1 MTKGLKIGSLEL
13 SSKVL
18 AAPMAGVSDS
28 SFRILCR
35 EFGAGAVYTEMI
47 SAKALYYQNEN
58 TKDLLYKTPE
68 EEPVILQLF
77 GSEADIIAREGEK
90 LQDRFVAID
99 LNMGCPAPKIVKNH
113 EGSYLMREPRKVY
126 EIVKALSGAVNIPVT
141 VKIRKGCALE
151 DDRAVEIARICEQAG
166 AEAVTVHGRTAAQM
180 YSGHADWDVIRR
192 VKEAVSIPVI
202 GNGDVVSAE
211 TAAQMLQETG
221 CDGIMVGRASRG
233 NPWLFEEIRAFVE
246 EGWLVARPSEK
257 EILQMAL
264 RHAEMIVAE
273 KGEYI
278 GMRQM
283 RSHILWYL
291 KGMHGG
297 TEKKRRLQQISS
309 LDELKALLDS

>member
-58 TKDLLYKTPE
+58 TKDLLHKTPE

-126 EIVKALSGAVNIPVT
+126 EIVKALAGAVNIPVT

-151 DDRAVEIARICEQAG
+151 DDRAVEIAKICEQAG
-166 AEAVTVHGRTAAQM
+166 ADAVTVHGRTAAQM

-211 TAAQMLQETG
+211 TAAQMLKETG

-233 NPWLFEEIRAFVE
+233 NPWLFEEIRAFIE
-246 EGWLVARPSEK
+246 EGRLVQRPSEK
-257 EILQMAL
+257 EILQLAL

>member
-35 EFGAGAVYTEMI
+35 EHGAGAVYTEMI

-126 EIVKALSGAVNIPVT
+126 EIVKALSAAVNIPVT

-166 AEAVTVHGRTAAQM
+166 ADAVTIHGRTAAQM
-180 YSGHADWDVIRR
+180 YSGRADWDVIRR

-211 TAAQMLQETG
+211 TAAQMLRETG

-233 NPWLFEEIRAFVE
+233 NPWLFEEIRALVE
-246 EGWLVARPSEK
+246 EGRLVQRPSEE
-257 EILQMAL
+257 EILQLAF

-291 KGMHGG
+291 KGMRGG
-297 TEKKRRLQQISS
+297 SEKKRRLQQISS
-309 LDELKALLDS
+309 LDELKALLYS

>member
-1 MTKGLKIGSLEL
+1 MTNGLKIGSLEL

-35 EFGAGAVYTEMI
+35 EFGAGAVYTEMV

-58 TKDLLYKTPE
+58 TNDLLYKTPE

-77 GSEADIIAREGEK
+77 GSKADIIAREGEK

-126 EIVKALSGAVNIPVT
+126 EIVKALAGAVNIPVT

-151 DDRAVEIARICEQAG
+151 DDMAVDIAKICEQAG
-166 AEAVTVHGRTAAQM
+166 ADAVTVHGRTAAQM

-211 TAAQMLQETG
+211 TAAQMLKETG

-233 NPWLFEEIRAFVE
+233 NPWLFEEIRAYVE
-246 EGWLVARPSEK
+246 EGSLVPRPSEK
-257 EILQMAL
+257 EILQLAL

>member
-1 MTKGLKIGSLEL
+1 MSVGFEIGSLKL
-13 SSKVL
+13 DSRVL

-58 TKDLLYKTPE
+58 TQDLMYKTTE

-77 GSEADIIAREGEK
+77 GSEPAVIAREGEK
-90 LQDRFVAID
+90 LQERFVAID

-126 EIVKALSGAVNIPVT
+126 EIVKELAGAVNIPVT

-151 DDRAVEIARICEQAG
+151 DDMAVEIAKICEQAG
-166 AEAVTVHGRTAAQM
+166 ADAVTVHGRTAAQM
-180 YSGHADWDVIRR
+180 YSGHADWNVIRR
-192 VKEAVSIPVI
+192 VKEAVRIPVI
-202 GNGDVVSAE
+202 GNGDVVSAQS
-211 TAAQMLQETG
+211 AAQMLQETG
-221 CDGIMVGRASRG
+221 CDAVMVGRASRG
-233 NPWLFEEIRAFVE
+233 NPWLFEEIRAFID
-246 EGWLVARPSEK
+246 EGRFVQRPSEK

>member
-1 MTKGLKIGSLEL
+1 MTNGLKIGSLEL

-28 SFRILCR
+28 SFRVLCR
-35 EFGAGAVYTEMI
+35 EFGAGAVYTEMV

-58 TKDLLYKTPE
+58 TNDLLYKTPE

-126 EIVKALSGAVNIPVT
+126 EIVKALAGAVNIPVT

-151 DDRAVEIARICEQAG
+151 DDMAVDIAKICEQAG
-166 AEAVTVHGRTAAQM
+166 ADAVTVHGRTAAQM

-211 TAAQMLQETG
+211 TAAQMLKETG

-233 NPWLFEEIRAFVE
+233 NPWLFEEIRAYVE
-246 EGWLVARPSEK
+246 EGRLVPRPSEK
-257 EILQMAL
+257 EILQLAL

>member
-1 MTKGLKIGSLEL
+1 MSNGLKIGSLEL
-13 SSKVL
+13 DSKVL

-35 EFGAGAVYTEMI
+35 EFGAGAVFTEMI
-47 SAKALYYQNEN
+47 SAKALYYKNEN
-58 TKDLLYKTPE
+58 TKDLLHKTPE

-77 GSEADIIAREGEK
+77 GSEADVIAREGEK
-90 LQDRFVAID
+90 LQDQFVAID

-126 EIVKALSGAVNIPVT
+126 EIIKALAGAVKIPVT

-151 DDRAVEIARICEQAG
+151 DDMAVEIAKICEQAG
-166 AEAVTVHGRTAAQM
+166 ADAVTVHGRTAAQM

-192 VKEAVSIPVI
+192 VKEAVCIPVI

-211 TAAQMLQETG
+211 SAMQMLKETG

-233 NPWLFEEIRAFVE
+233 NPWLFEEIRAYIE
-246 EGWLVARPSEK
+246 EGRIVERPGEK
-257 EILQMAL
+257 EIFQMAL
-264 RHAEMIVAE
+264 RHAQMIVEE

-291 KGMHGG
+291 KGLHGG

>member
-35 EFGAGAVYTEMI
+35 EHGAGAVYTEMI

-126 EIVKALSGAVNIPVT
+126 EIVKALSAAVNIPVT

-166 AEAVTVHGRTAAQM
+166 ADAVTVHGRTAAQM

-211 TAAQMLQETG
+211 TAAQMLRETG

-246 EGWLVARPSEK
+246 EGRLVQRPSEE
-257 EILQMAL
+257 EILQQAF

-291 KGMHGG
+291 KGMRGG
-297 TEKKRRLQQISS
+297 SEKKRRLQQISS
-309 LDELKALLDS
+309 LDELKALLYS

>member
-1 MTKGLKIGSLEL
+1 MSVGFRIGSLEL
-13 SSKVL
+13 DSRVL

-58 TKDLLYKTPE
+58 TQDLMHKTPE

-77 GSEADIIAREGEK
+77 GSEPAVIAREGEK

-99 LNMGCPAPKIVKNH
+99 VNMGCPAPKIVKNH

-126 EIVKALSGAVNIPVT
+126 EIVKELAGAVNIPVT
-141 VKIRKGCALE
+141 VKIRKGCAL
-151 DDRAVEIARICEQAG
+151 DDDMAVEIAKICEQAG
-166 AEAVTVHGRTAAQM
+166 ADAVTVHGRTAAQM

-192 VKEAVSIPVI
+192 VKEAVRIPVI

-211 TAAQMLQETG
+211 SAAQMLRETG
-221 CDGIMVGRASRG
+221 CDAVMVGRASRG
-233 NPWLFEEIRAFVE
+233 NPWLFEEIRAFIDERRIVQ
-246 EGWLVARPSEK
+246 RPSEK
-257 EILQMAL
+257 EIFQMAL

>member
-1 MTKGLKIGSLEL
+1 MSNGLKIGSLEL
-13 SSKVL
+13 DSKVL

-35 EFGAGAVYTEMI
+35 EFGAGAVFTEMI
-47 SAKALYYQNEN
+47 SAKALYYKNEN
-58 TKDLLYKTPE
+58 TKDLLHKTPE

-77 GSEADIIAREGEK
+77 GSEADVIAREGEK
-90 LQDRFVAID
+90 LQDQFVAID

-126 EIVKALSGAVNIPVT
+126 EIVKALAGAVKIPVT

-151 DDRAVEIARICEQAG
+151 DDMAVEIAKICEQAG
-166 AEAVTVHGRTAAQM
+166 ADAVTVHGRTAAQM
-180 YSGHADWDVIRR
+180 YSGHADWNVIRR
-192 VKEAVSIPVI
+192 VKEAIRIPVI

-211 TAAQMLQETG
+211 SAMQMLKETG

-233 NPWLFEEIRAFVE
+233 NPWLFEEIRAYIE
-246 EGWLVARPSEK
+246 EGRIVERPGEK
-257 EILQMAL
+257 EIFQMAL
-264 RHAEMIVAE
+264 RHAQMIVEE

-291 KGMHGG
+291 KGLHGG

>member
-35 EFGAGAVYTEMI
+35 EHGAGAVYTEMI

-126 EIVKALSGAVNIPVT
+126 EIVKALSAAVNIPVT

-166 AEAVTVHGRTAAQM
+166 ADAVTVHGRTAAQM

-211 TAAQMLQETG
+211 TAAQMLRETG

-246 EGWLVARPSEK
+246 EGRLVQRPSEE
-257 EILQMAL
+257 EILQLAF

-291 KGMHGG
+291 KGMRGG
-297 TEKKRRLQQISS
+297 SEKKRRLQQISS
-309 LDELKALLDS
+309 LDELKALLYS

>member
-1 MTKGLKIGSLEL
+1 MTNGLKIGSLEL

-35 EFGAGAVYTEMI
+35 EFGAGAVYTEMV

-58 TKDLLYKTPE
+58 TNDLLYKTPE

-126 EIVKALSGAVNIPVT
+126 EIVKALAGAVNIPVT

-151 DDRAVEIARICEQAG
+151 DDMAVDIAKICEQAG
-166 AEAVTVHGRTAAQM
+166 ADAVTVHGRTAAQM

-211 TAAQMLQETG
+211 TAAQMLKETG

-233 NPWLFEEIRAFVE
+233 NPWLFEEIRAYVE
-246 EGWLVARPSEK
+246 EGRLVSRPSEK
-257 EILQMAL
+257 EILQLAL

>member
-1 MTKGLKIGSLEL
+1 MTNGLKIGSLEL

-35 EFGAGAVYTEMI
+35 EFGAGAVYTEMV

-58 TKDLLYKTPE
+58 TNDLLYKTTE

-126 EIVKALSGAVNIPVT
+126 EIVKALAGAVNIPVT

-151 DDRAVEIARICEQAG
+151 DDMAVDIAKICEQAG
-166 AEAVTVHGRTAAQM
+166 ADAVTVHGRTAAQM

-211 TAAQMLQETG
+211 TAAQMLKETG

-233 NPWLFEEIRAFVE
+233 NPWLFEEIRAYVE
-246 EGWLVARPSEK
+246 EGRLVPRPSEK
-257 EILQMAL
+257 EILQLAL

-309 LDELKALLDS
+309 LDELKALVDS

>member
-1 MTKGLKIGSLEL
+1 MTNGLKIGSLEL

-35 EFGAGAVYTEMI
+35 EFGAGAVYTEMV

-58 TKDLLYKTPE
+58 TNDLLYKTPE

-126 EIVKALSGAVNIPVT
+126 EIVKALAGAVNIPVT

-151 DDRAVEIARICEQAG
+151 DDMAMEIAKICEQAG
-166 AEAVTVHGRTAAQM
+166 ADAVTVHGRTAAQM

-211 TAAQMLQETG
+211 TAAQMLKETG

-233 NPWLFEEIRAFVE
+233 NPWLFEEIRAYVE
-246 EGWLVARPSEK
+246 EGRLVPRPSEK
-257 EILQMAL
+257 EILQLAL

>member
-1 MTKGLKIGSLEL
+1 MTNGLKIGSLEL

-35 EFGAGAVYTEMI
+35 EFGAGAVYTEMV

-58 TKDLLYKTPE
+58 TNDLLYKTPE

-126 EIVKALSGAVNIPVT
+126 EIVKALAGAVNIPVT

-151 DDRAVEIARICEQAG
+151 DDMAVDIAKICEQAG
-166 AEAVTVHGRTAAQM
+166 ADAVTVHGRTAAQM

-211 TAAQMLQETG
+211 TAAQMLKETG

-233 NPWLFEEIRAFVE
+233 NPWLFEEIRAYVE
-246 EGWLVARPSEK
+246 EGRLVPRPSEK
-257 EILQMAL
+257 EILQLAL

-291 KGMHGG
+291 KRMHGG

>member
-35 EFGAGAVYTEMI
+35 EHGAGAVYTEMI
-47 SAKALYYQNEN
+47 SAKALYYKNEN

-126 EIVKALSGAVNIPVT
+126 EIVKALSTAVNIPVT

-166 AEAVTVHGRTAAQM
+166 ADAVTIHGRTAAQM
-180 YSGHADWDVIRR
+180 YSGHADWNVIRR

-211 TAAQMLQETG
+211 TAAQMLRETG

-246 EGWLVARPSEK
+246 EGRLVQRPSEE
-257 EILQMAL
+257 EILQQAF

-291 KGMHGG
+291 KGMRGG
-297 TEKKRRLQQISS
+297 SEKKRRLQQISS
-309 LDELKALLDS
+309 LDELKALLYS

>member
-151 DDRAVEIARICEQAG
+151 DDRAVEIARICEQVG

-246 EGWLVARPSEK
+246 EGRLVARPSEK

>member
-35 EFGAGAVYTEMI
+35 EHGAGAVYTEMI

-99 LNMGCPAPKIVKNH
+99 LNMGCPAPKIVKNR

-126 EIVKALSGAVNIPVT
+126 EIVKALSAAVNIPVT

-166 AEAVTVHGRTAAQM
+166 ADAVTVHGRTAAQM
-180 YSGHADWDVIRR
+180 YSGRADWDVIRR

-211 TAAQMLQETG
+211 TAAQMLRETG

-246 EGWLVARPSEK
+246 EGRLVQRPSEE
-257 EILQMAL
+257 EILQLAF
-264 RHAEMIVAE
+264 RHAEMIVEE

-291 KGMHGG
+291 KGMRGG
-297 TEKKRRLQQISS
+297 SEKKRRLQQISS
-309 LDELKALLDS
+309 LDELKALLYS

>member
-1 MTKGLKIGSLEL
+1 MKQSLKIGSLVL
-13 SSKVL
+13 DSNVL
-18 AAPMAGVSDS
+18 AAPMAGISDS
-28 SFRILCR
+28 SFRVLCR
-35 EFGAGAVYTEMI
+35 QFGAGAVYTEMV
-47 SAKALYYQNEN
+47 SAKALYYKNEN
-58 TKDLLYKTPE
+58 TKDLLYKQPE

-77 GSEADIIAREGEK
+77 GSEADIIAGEGVK
-90 LQDRFVAID
+90 LQDQFKAID

-113 EGSYLMREPRKVY
+113 EGSYLMREPKKVY
-126 EIVKALSGAVNIPVT
+126 EIVRALSKAVQIPVT
-141 VKIRKGCALE
+141 VKIRKGCAWE
-151 DDRAVEIARICEQAG
+151 DDCAVEIAKICEEAG
-166 AEAVTVHGRTAAQM
+166 AAAVTVHGRTAAQM

-211 TAAQMLQETG
+211 TAAQMLRETD

-233 NPWLFEEIRAFVE
+233 NPWLFEEIRAYTSEGRIVE
-246 EGWLVARPSEK
+246 RPCEK

-273 KGEYI
+273 KGEYV

-291 KGMHGG
+291 KGMHGSTG
-297 TEKKRRLQQISS
+297 KKRRLQQISS

>member
-1 MTKGLKIGSLEL
+1 MSVGLRIGSLEL
-13 SSKVL
+13 DSRVL

-58 TKDLLYKTPE
+58 TQDLMHKTPE

-77 GSEADIIAREGEK
+77 GSEPAVIAREGEK

-99 LNMGCPAPKIVKNH
+99 VNMGCPAPKIVKNH

-126 EIVKALSGAVNIPVT
+126 EIVKELAGAVNIPVT
-141 VKIRKGCALE
+141 VKIRKGCAL
-151 DDRAVEIARICEQAG
+151 DDDMAVEIAKICEQAG
-166 AEAVTVHGRTAAQM
+166 ADAVTVHGRTAAQM

-192 VKEAVSIPVI
+192 VKEAVRIPVI

-211 TAAQMLQETG
+211 SAAQMLRETG
-221 CDGIMVGRASRG
+221 CDAVMVGRASRG
-233 NPWLFEEIRAFVE
+233 NPWLFEEIRAFID
-246 EGWLVARPSEK
+246 EGRIVQRPSEK
-257 EILQMAL
+257 EIFQMAL

>member
-35 EFGAGAVYTEMI
+35 EFGAGAAYTEMI

-58 TKDLLYKTPE
+58 TKNLLYKTPE

-126 EIVKALSGAVNIPVT
+126 EIVRALSGAVNIPVT

-246 EGWLVARPSEK
+246 EGRLVARPSEK

>member
-1 MTKGLKIGSLEL
+1 MTNGLKIGSLEL

-35 EFGAGAVYTEMI
+35 EFGAGAVYTEMV

-58 TKDLLYKTPE
+58 TNDLLYKTTE

-126 EIVKALSGAVNIPVT
+126 EIVKALAGAVNIPVT

-151 DDRAVEIARICEQAG
+151 DDMAVDIAKICEQAG
-166 AEAVTVHGRTAAQM
+166 ADAVTVHGRTAAQM

-211 TAAQMLQETG
+211 TAAQMLKETG

-233 NPWLFEEIRAFVE
+233 NPWLFEEIRAYVE
-246 EGWLVARPSEK
+246 EGRLVPRPSEK
-257 EILQMAL
+257 EILQLAL

>member
-1 MTKGLKIGSLEL
+1 MSNGLKIGSLEL
-13 SSKVL
+13 DSKVL

-35 EFGAGAVYTEMI
+35 EFGAGAVFTEMI
-47 SAKALYYQNEN
+47 SAKALYYKNEN
-58 TKDLLYKTPE
+58 TKDLLHKTPG

-77 GSEADIIAREGEK
+77 GSEADVIAREGEK
-90 LQDRFVAID
+90 LQDQFVAID

-126 EIVKALSGAVNIPVT
+126 EIVKALAGAVKIPVT

-151 DDRAVEIARICEQAG
+151 DDMAVEIAKICEQAG
-166 AEAVTVHGRTAAQM
+166 ADAVTVHGRTAAQM

-192 VKEAVSIPVI
+192 VKEAIRIPVI
-202 GNGDVVSAE
+202 GDGDVVSAE
-211 TAAQMLQETG
+211 SAMQMLKETG

-233 NPWLFEEIRAFVE
+233 NPWLFEEIRAYIE
-246 EGWLVARPSEK
+246 EGRIVERPGEK
-257 EILQMAL
+257 EIFQMAL
-264 RHAEMIVAE
+264 RHAQMIVEE

-291 KGMHGG
+291 KGLHGG

>member
-180 YSGHADWDVIRR
+180 YSGHADRDVIRR

-246 EGWLVARPSEK
+246 EGRLVARPSEK

>member
-1 MTKGLKIGSLEL
+1 MSNGLKIGSLEL
-13 SSKVL
+13 DSKVL

-35 EFGAGAVYTEMI
+35 EFGAGAVFTEMI
-47 SAKALYYQNEN
+47 SAKALYYKNEN
-58 TKDLLYKTPE
+58 TKDLLHKTPG

-77 GSEADIIAREGEK
+77 GSEADVIAREGEK
-90 LQDRFVAID
+90 LQDQFVAID

-126 EIVKALSGAVNIPVT
+126 EIVKALAGAVKIPVT

-151 DDRAVEIARICEQAG
+151 DDMAVEIAKICEQAG
-166 AEAVTVHGRTAAQM
+166 ADAVTVHGRTAAQM

-192 VKEAVSIPVI
+192 VKEAIRIPVI

-211 TAAQMLQETG
+211 SAMQMLKETG

-233 NPWLFEEIRAFVE
+233 NPWLFEEIRAYIE
-246 EGWLVARPSEK
+246 EGRIVERPGEK
-257 EILQMAL
+257 EIFQMAL
-264 RHAEMIVAE
+264 RHAQMIVEE

-291 KGMHGG
+291 KGLHGG

>member
-1 MTKGLKIGSLEL
+1 MTNGLKIGSLEL

-35 EFGAGAVYTEMI
+35 EFGAGAVYTEMV

-58 TKDLLYKTPE
+58 TNDLLYKTTE

-126 EIVKALSGAVNIPVT
+126 EIVKALAGAVNIPVT

-151 DDRAVEIARICEQAG
+151 DDMAVDIAKICEQAG
-166 AEAVTVHGRTAAQM
+166 ADAVTVHGRTAAQM

-211 TAAQMLQETG
+211 TAAQMLKETG

-233 NPWLFEEIRAFVE
+233 NPWLFEEIRAYVE
-246 EGWLVARPSEK
+246 EGSLVPRPSEK
-257 EILQMAL
+257 EILQLAL

>member
-221 CDGIMVGRASRG
+221 CDGIIVGRASRG

-246 EGWLVARPSEK
+246 EGRLVARPSEK

>member
-35 EFGAGAVYTEMI
+35 EHGAGAVYTEMI

-126 EIVKALSGAVNIPVT
+126 EIVKALSAAVNIPVT

-166 AEAVTVHGRTAAQM
+166 ADAVTVHGRTAAQM
-180 YSGHADWDVIRR
+180 YSGRADWDVIRR

-211 TAAQMLQETG
+211 TAAQMLRETG

-233 NPWLFEEIRAFVE
+233 NPW
-246 EGWLVARPSEK
+246 
-257 EILQMAL
+257 
-264 RHAEMIVAE
+264 
-273 KGEYI
+273 
-278 GMRQM
+278 
-283 RSHILWYL
+283 
-291 KGMHGG
+291 
-297 TEKKRRLQQISS
+297 
-309 LDELKALLDS
+309 

>member
-1 MTKGLKIGSLEL
+1 MTNGLKIGSLEL

-35 EFGAGAVYTEMI
+35 EFGAGAVYTEMV

-58 TKDLLYKTPE
+58 TNDLLYKTPE

-126 EIVKALSGAVNIPVT
+126 EIVKALAGAVNIPVT

-151 DDRAVEIARICEQAG
+151 DDMAVEIAKICEQAG
-166 AEAVTVHGRTAAQM
+166 ADAVTVHGRTAAQM

-211 TAAQMLQETG
+211 TAAQMLKETG

-233 NPWLFEEIRAFVE
+233 NPWLFEEIRAYVE
-246 EGWLVARPSEK
+246 EGRLVPRPSEK
-257 EILQMAL
+257 EILQLAL

>member
-1 MTKGLKIGSLEL
+1 MTNGLKIGSLEL

-35 EFGAGAVYTEMI
+35 EFGAGAVYTEMV

-58 TKDLLYKTPE
+58 TNDLLYKTPE

-126 EIVKALSGAVNIPVT
+126 EIVKALAGAVNIPVT

-151 DDRAVEIARICEQAG
+151 DDMAVDIAKICEQAG
-166 AEAVTVHGRTAAQM
+166 ADAVTVHGRTAAQM

-211 TAAQMLQETG
+211 TAAQMLKETG

-233 NPWLFEEIRAFVE
+233 NPWLFEEIRAYVE
-246 EGWLVARPSEK
+246 EGSLVPRPSEK
-257 EILQMAL
+257 EILQLAL

>member
-1 MTKGLKIGSLEL
+1 MKSGLTIGSLKL
-13 SSKVL
+13 DSKVL

-47 SAKALYYQNEN
+47 SAKALYYKNEN
-58 TKDLLYKTPE
+58 TKELLHKTPE

-77 GSEADIIAREGEK
+77 GSEADVIAREGEK
-90 LQDRFVAID
+90 LQDQFVAID

-126 EIVKALSGAVNIPVT
+126 EIVKALAGAVTIPVT

-151 DDRAVEIARICEQAG
+151 DDMAVEIAKICEQAG
-166 AEAVTVHGRTAAQM
+166 ADAITVHGRTAAQM

-192 VKEAVSIPVI
+192 VREAVRIPVI

-211 TAAQMLQETG
+211 SATQMLKETG

-233 NPWLFEEIRAFVE
+233 NPWLFEEIRAYIE
-246 EGWLVARPSEK
+246 EGRIVERPDEK
-257 EILQMAL
+257 EIFQMAL
-264 RHAEMIVAE
+264 RHAQMIVEE

-291 KGMHGG
+291 KGIHGG

>member
-1 MTKGLKIGSLEL
+1 MSNGLKIGSLEL
-13 SSKVL
+13 DSKVL

-35 EFGAGAVYTEMI
+35 EFGAGAVFTEMI
-47 SAKALYYQNEN
+47 SAKALYYKNEN
-58 TKDLLYKTPE
+58 TKDLLHKTPE

-77 GSEADIIAREGEK
+77 GSEADVIAREGEK
-90 LQDRFVAID
+90 LQDQFVAID

-126 EIVKALSGAVNIPVT
+126 EIVKALAGAVKIPVT

-151 DDRAVEIARICEQAG
+151 DDMAVEIAKICEQAG
-166 AEAVTVHGRTAAQM
+166 ADAVTVHGRTAAQM

-192 VKEAVSIPVI
+192 VKEAIRIPVI

-211 TAAQMLQETG
+211 SAMQMLKETG

-233 NPWLFEEIRAFVE
+233 NPWLFEEIRAYIE
-246 EGWLVARPSEK
+246 EGRIVERPGEK
-257 EILQMAL
+257 EIFQIAL
-264 RHAEMIVAE
+264 RHAQMIVEE

-291 KGMHGG
+291 KGLHGG

>member
-1 MTKGLKIGSLEL
+1 MSIGFRIGSLEL
-13 SSKVL
+13 DSRVL

-28 SFRILCR
+28 SFRVLCR

-58 TKDLLYKTPE
+58 TQELMHKSPE

-77 GSEADIIAREGEK
+77 GSEPAVIAREGEK

-126 EIVKALSGAVNIPVT
+126 EIVKELTAAVTIPVT

-151 DDRAVEIARICEQAG
+151 DDWAVDIAKICEQAG
-166 AEAVTVHGRTAAQM
+166 ASAVTVHGRTAAQM
-180 YSGHADWDVIRR
+180 YSGQADWDVIRR
-192 VKEAVSIPVI
+192 VKEAVRIPVI
-202 GNGDVVSAE
+202 GNGDVVSA
-211 TAAQMLQETG
+211 TSAAKMLQETG
-221 CDGIMVGRASRG
+221 CDAVMVGRASRG
-233 NPWLFEEIRAFVE
+233 NPWLFEEIRAFID
-246 EGWLVARPSEK
+246 EGRIVDRPSER

-309 LDELKALLDS
+309 LEELKALLDS

>member
-126 EIVKALSGAVNIPVT
+126 EIVRALSGAVNIPVT

-246 EGWLVARPSEK
+246 EGQLVARPSEK

>member
-1 MTKGLKIGSLEL
+1 MSIGFKIGSLDL
-13 SSKVL
+13 DSRVL

-58 TKDLLYKTPE
+58 TQDLMHKTPE

-77 GSEADIIAREGEK
+77 GSEPAVIAREGEK
-90 LQDRFVAID
+90 LQERFVAID

-126 EIVKALSGAVNIPVT
+126 EIVKELAGAVNIPVT

-151 DDRAVEIARICEQAG
+151 DDMAVEIAKICEQAG
-166 AEAVTVHGRTAAQM
+166 ADAVTVHGRTAAQM

-192 VKEAVSIPVI
+192 VKEAVQIPVI
-202 GNGDVVSAE
+202 GNGDVVSVESAAE
-211 TAAQMLQETG
+211 MLRETG
-221 CDGIMVGRASRG
+221 CDAVMVGRASRG
-233 NPWLFEEIRAFVE
+233 NPWLFEEIRAFID
-246 EGWLVARPSEK
+246 EGRIVQRPSEK

>member
-1 MTKGLKIGSLEL
+1 MSVGFEIGSLKL
-13 SSKVL
+13 DSRVL

-47 SAKALYYQNEN
+47 SAKALHYQNEN
-58 TKDLLYKTPE
+58 TQDLMYKTPE

-77 GSEADIIAREGEK
+77 GSEPAVIAREGEK
-90 LQDRFVAID
+90 LQERFVAID

-126 EIVKALSGAVNIPVT
+126 EIVKELTGAVNIPVT

-151 DDRAVEIARICEQAG
+151 DDMAVEIAKICEQAG
-166 AEAVTVHGRTAAQM
+166 ADAVTVHGRTAAQM

-192 VKEAVSIPVI
+192 VKEAVRIPVI
-202 GNGDVVSAE
+202 GNGDVVSAQSA
-211 TAAQMLQETG
+211 TQMLQETG
-221 CDGIMVGRASRG
+221 CDAVMVGRTSRG
-233 NPWLFEEIRAFVE
+233 NPWLFEEIRAFID
-246 EGWLVARPSEK
+246 EGRLVQRPSEK

>member
-1 MTKGLKIGSLEL
+1 MSIGFRIGSLEL
-13 SSKVL
+13 DSRVL

-28 SFRILCR
+28 SFRVLCR

-58 TKDLLYKTPE
+58 TQELMRKSPE

-77 GSEADIIAREGEK
+77 GSEPAVIAREGEK

-126 EIVKALSGAVNIPVT
+126 EIVKELTAAVTIPVT

-151 DDRAVEIARICEQAG
+151 DDWAVDIAKICEQAG
-166 AEAVTVHGRTAAQM
+166 ASAVTVHGRTAAQM
-180 YSGHADWDVIRR
+180 YSGQADWDVIRR
-192 VKEAVSIPVI
+192 VKEAVRIPVI
-202 GNGDVVSAE
+202 GNGDVVSA
-211 TAAQMLQETG
+211 TSAAKMLQETG
-221 CDGIMVGRASRG
+221 CDAVMVGRASRG
-233 NPWLFEEIRAFVE
+233 NPWLFEEIRAFID
-246 EGWLVARPSEK
+246 EGRIVDRPSER

-309 LDELKALLDS
+309 LEELKALLDS